1 MEFLGKKWWFGT
13 VCKSWNGNWDFGT
26 KNDILSQCATYFF
39 AFAFQPWHNRRTSLL
54 VSLVGLI
61 VLTSEATSFVL
72 DNLVVTNTLSSFLT
86 SYALTYSENDFKSL
100 NFSSSNL
107 GFKAILGNAV
117 FILAGK
123 TYFRLLLAPYPM
135 HLDH

>member
-1 MEFLGKKWWFGT
+1 M
-13 VCKSWNGNWDFGT
+13 VVWNKNWNFGT
-26 KNDILSQCATYFF
+26 KNDTLPQCVFF
-39 AFAFQPWHNRRTSLL
+39 AFSFQPWHNRRTSLL

-107 GFKAILGNAV
+107 GFKAILGNAL

-123 TYFRLLLAPYPM
+123 PSNFSTFITI
-135 HLDH
+135 DN